1 MNKRELHRRTA
12 RARQKAA
19 REQIKSGQ
27 RAFEE
32 FQKIKAFQLRLAGH
46 KPDEVNKLKK
56 YTYTQLFYKDKLPV
70 LLDSPTPPHC
80 YFESPVYFRPKI

>member
-1 MNKRELHRRTA
+1 
-12 RARQKAA
+12 
-19 REQIKSGQ
+19 
-27 RAFEE
+27 
-32 FQKIKAFQLRLAGH
+32 LAGH